1 VLDVGGVDGED
12 DVDIAAEFLGDS
24 RDDPHRPPL
33 AFSLLLLNKLLIK
46 IWFCEKRD
54 NSL

>member
-1 VLDVGGVDGED
+1 MSKSKKILITVKKSKV
-12 DVDIAAEFLGDS
+12 
-24 RDDPHRPPL
+24 
-33 AFSLLLLNKLLIK
+33 FSLLLLNKLLIK